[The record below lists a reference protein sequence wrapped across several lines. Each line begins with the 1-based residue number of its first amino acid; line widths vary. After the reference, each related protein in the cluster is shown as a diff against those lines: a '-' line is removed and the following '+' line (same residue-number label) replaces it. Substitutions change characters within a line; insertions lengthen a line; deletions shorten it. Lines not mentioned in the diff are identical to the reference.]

1 MVVKAIDWNDRE
13 PGIESNIPDFKSW
26 IQDWD
31 IAQRLGTY
39 W

>member
-1 MVVKAIDWNDRE
+1 MVVKAIDRSDRE
-13 PGIESNIPDFKSW
+13 PGAESNKPNYKSW
-26 IQDWD
+26 IQNWD